1 MRRGLVRRAEVVE
14 VELYIQL
21 PVGAPVLGGT
31 LPPFVPALTLQQV
44 VILARSEFQNST
56 GVIFFGLPVLLVTTA
71 PPSQATPSTTFTAII
86 VGSVLGAFLVVVLVV
101 GIFIVIL
108 VA

>member
-31 LPPFVPALTLQQV
+31 LPPFVPAPTLQQV

-56 GVIFFGLPVLLVTTA
+56 GVIFLGLPVLLVTTA